1 MATRNLK
8 AVPDDDAEALLTDR
22 EAVSKLETVDAFGDP
37 TDEDEESVDL
47 LPGERTA
54 EPPTF
59 GKPETA
65 VRRGPVP
72 PASLGTVM
80 LEVGCRLKGVSLG
93 KPVANVTASLTFE
106 LDVPQEVKA
115 LMGEHAY
122 AGVFNEGF
130 VGEGITVK
138 GEATASDPENRVT
151 QKVKV
156 AMPRFDSMN
165 RDQITTNILPLIEE
179 DGSSLDGLLGAIG
192 PTWRLNCGTDI
203 PGVLRLH
210 RMQESLQLA
219 DGREVDLT
227 KKAE

>member
-8 AVPDDDAEALLTDR
+8 AVPDEDEAKRTDE
-22 EAVSKLETVDAFGDP
+22 EAVGRLTSLDAFGDP
-37 TDEDEESVDL
+37 VDEDEESVDL
-47 LPGERTA
+47 LPGEQRTA

-59 GKPETA
+59 GKPESVT
-65 VRRGPVP
+65 RRGPIP
-72 PASLGTVM
+72 PASLGDVM
-80 LEVGCRLKGVSLG
+80 LEVGCHLRGVSLG
-93 KPVANVTASLTFE
+93 KPVANVTASLTFD
-106 LDVPQEVKA
+106 LDVPHDVKA

-138 GEATASDPENRVT
+138 GEATASDPENRIT

-156 AMPRFDSMN
+156 AMPRYDSLN
-165 RDQITTNILPLIEE
+165 RDQITPNILPLIEE
-179 DGSSLDGLLGAIG
+179 EGTSLDGLLQAIG
-192 PTWRLNCGTDI
+192 PSWRLNCTVDI

-210 RMQESLQLA
+210 RMQESLMLD

-227 KKAE
+227 KRAE